1 MRRHDRTSSVR
12 ELVDNFETP
21 MQRMKLANEKLER
34 DRGELARENAQLKD
48 TIRKLRLELGDLKRQ
63 QEKQE
68 KICNRS
74 ISKAQDMYAA
84 CAQLAQR
91 NITLQSEKERTD
103 VQRRDLLRKT
113 IDNSQKEEVMSKSI
127 AKLSLACAQH
137 KISDQI
143 IVDRAINAERTVE
156 ELKRRIIKLESE
168 NKQLKERMIE
178 AKKECEVATTER
190 KRFER
195 SSALHQHALTEKV
208 RQQEDSLHQQMLTM
222 KRTEREKAAT
232 EALIADM
239 EMRCR
244 ELGFSQ
250 KQFIQ
255 NIHECNEALR
265 KEREA
270 SAEKDK
276 TIRELNRKIEDLKKE
291 VARKNEETRGY
302 EQKMQRL
309 MSISYNES
317 VRRERANNPNT
328 KYEQL
333 RVKYRDVEEQNS
345 MLVEENSF
353 LTEHNR
359 VLKSQLRAQSA
370 TRVEQLEKQVKSLKG
385 ENQTLKEQ
393 LYQTLPDDKE
403 NGN

>member
-68 KICNRS
+68 KICSRS

-113 IDNSQKEEVMSKSI
+113 IDNSQKEEAMSKSI

-232 EALIADM
+232 EARIADM

>member
-1 MRRHDRTSSVR
+1 M
-12 ELVDNFETP
+12 
-21 MQRMKLANEKLER
+21 
-34 DRGELARENAQLKD
+34 
-48 TIRKLRLELGDLKRQ
+48 
-63 QEKQE
+63 
-68 KICNRS
+68 
-74 ISKAQDMYAA
+74 
-84 CAQLAQR
+84 
-91 NITLQSEKERTD
+91 
-103 VQRRDLLRKT
+103 QRRDLLRKT
-113 IDNSQKEEVMSKSI
+113 IDNSQKEEAMSKSI

-232 EALIADM
+232 EARIADM